1 MNIAKHLKHNYTL
14 IRSYKEI
21 GAFGGTGEPCIFLD
35 RDAWDRGLVV
45 PAYSL
50 HIFKKIFAASF
61 FRKMLISAKGKRP
74 KSAD

>member
-21 GAFGGTGEPCIFLD
+21 GAFGGTGEPYIFLD

-45 PAYSL
+45 PASPL
-50 HIFKKIFAASF
+50 LREPCKR
-61 FRKMLISAKGKRP
+61 RKEVLL
-74 KSAD
+74 